1 MIQKANVWIKTNKL
15 KMSNMLKDLNRER
28 KILTKQIE
36 AIEKRIQDELKIE
49 LESITDSDS
58 FFKKFMSVYFT
69 DDDRGV
75 ILTEIILEAH
85 IKDEAVRKDLLR
97 FASRLLVED
106 ITGSIN
112 KLNLNW
118 AYTAMYELKKL
129 LEELNLD
136 ELAYNVEDLAER
148 MDYTTPESI
157 GELFEKITKEF
168 YKVVPERDIKISK
181 IEF

>member
-1 MIQKANVWIKTNKL
+1 MLT
-15 KMSNMLKDLNRER
+15 MLKELSKE
-28 KILTKQIE
+28 KKVLTKQLE
-36 AIEKRIQDELKIE
+36 ELENKIQDELKKE
-49 LESITDSDS
+49 LESIIDSDS

-69 DDDRGV
+69 DDDRGI
-75 ILTEIILEAH
+75 ILTEMLLEAH
-85 IKDEAVRKDLLR
+85 IKDETVRKDLLR

-106 ITGSIN
+106 ITRSIN

-118 AYTAMYELKKL
+118 VYTAMYELKKL
-129 LEELNLD
+129 LEELNL
-136 ELAYNVEDLAER
+136 ESLAYNIEELAER

-168 YKVVPERDIKISK
+168 YKIIPERDIKISK

>member
-1 MIQKANVWIKTNKL
+1 
-15 KMSNMLKDLNRER
+15 MLKELNRER

-36 AIEKRIQDELKIE
+36 SIEKRMQDELKME

-58 FFKKFMSVYFT
+58 FFKKFMSVYFA
-69 DDDRGV
+69 DDDRGI
-75 ILTEIILEAH
+75 ILTEMVLNAH

-97 FASRLLVED
+97 FASRILVED

-118 AYTAMYELKKL
+118 VYTAMHELKKIL
-129 LEELNLD
+129 QELNLED
-136 ELAYNVEDLAER
+136 LAYNVEDLAER

-157 GELFEKITKEF
+157 GEIFEKISKEF
-168 YKVVPERDIKISK
+168 YKIVPERDIKISK